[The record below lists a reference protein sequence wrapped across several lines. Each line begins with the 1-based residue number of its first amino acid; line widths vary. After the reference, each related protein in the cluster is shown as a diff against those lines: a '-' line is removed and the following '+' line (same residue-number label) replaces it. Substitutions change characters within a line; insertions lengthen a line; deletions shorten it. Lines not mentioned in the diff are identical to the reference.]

1 MIQIPAQGWVPR
13 PYQLPCVKYMC
24 QDKPNLR
31 AVVAWHRR
39 AGKDLT
45 SINIIAMKAL
55 QRKGLYLYI
64 GPFNNQIR
72 RIIWQGQDGDGRKF
86 IDFIPREAVVRKSE
100 QEMSLTLSNG
110 STVQLLGADNPDK
123 LVGINP
129 VGVVFSEFS
138 LSDPTAWVLTNPI
151 LAENGGWALFNGTP
165 RGQNHFYHMLN
176 RAKSNKDWYSSHL
189 SVLETKAI
197 RPKELAKARDE
208 MNNEARFQSEFMC
221 SFDTPVEGAYYGE
234 IISKLYKKE
243 QIIANIPPDPAL
255 PVHTAWDLGMDDSTT
270 IWFFQQHQKEIRVI
284 NYYENSGEG
293 LQHYARELDR
303 FASLN
308 DVTYGRHY
316 APHDIAVRELG
327 TGRSRLETAR
337 SLGIR
342 FTPVKR
348 LAISDGIEAV
358 RQILPQCWFSQTH
371 TSQGLKCLQ
380 DYRKEW
386 DAQKNTFKKTPVHDS
401 SSHGADGFRTLAV
414 GIKLN
419 ANPKRMQEHMQYEV
433 ADVDF

>member
-129 VGVVFSEFS
+129 VGIVFSEYS

-308 DVTYGRHY
+308 DVIYGRHY

-327 TGRSRLETAR
+327 TGSRLETAR
-337 SLGIR
+337 SLGMR

-386 DAQKNTFKKTPVHDS
+386 DAQKNTFKKIPVHDS

-419 ANPKRMQEHMQYEV
+419 TNPKRMQEHMQYEV
-433 ADVDF
+433 VDVDF